1 MEDLEQ
7 ICKRI
12 RINILKMIHNAK
24 SGHPGGSLSC
34 VEILTVLF
42 KQVLNHNPQNP
53 KDNSRDRFVLSKGH
67 SSPAYY
73 AILSE
78 CGYIPQKE
86 LMSFRKLG
94 SRLQGHPSNLYLDC
108 VEVPTGSLGQG
119 LSMACGIAISLKLD
133 KNPAKVYCLL
143 GDGELQEGSCW
154 EAFMNAD
161 TRNLNN
167 LIAIID
173 RNKLQIDGN
182 TENIKKLDNLKRKIE
197 GFNWNVIE
205 IDGHNSA
212 QIISAY
218 INAKTSEK
226 PTAIIANTI
235 KGKGVS
241 FMENNAGWHGKAP
254 NDEELK
260 QALEELEV

>member
-1 MEDLEQ
+1 MEELEQ
-7 ICKRI
+7 ICKQL

-42 KQVLNHNPQNP
+42 KSILKYDPKNP
-53 KDNSRDRFVLSKGH
+53 KWEERDRFVLSKGH
-67 SSPAYY
+67 ASPAYY

-78 CGYIPQKE
+78 CGFIPKE
-86 LMSFRKLG
+86 DLLTFRKFG

-133 KNPAKVYCLL
+133 NNPARVFCLL

-167 LIAIID
+167 LVQM
-173 RNKLQIDGN
+173 L
-182 TENIKKLDNLKRKIE
+182 
-197 GFNWNVIE
+197 V
-205 IDGHNSA
+205 
-212 QIISAY
+212 
-218 INAKTSEK
+218 
-226 PTAIIANTI
+226 
-235 KGKGVS
+235 
-241 FMENNAGWHGKAP
+241 
-254 NDEELK
+254 
-260 QALEELEV
+260 